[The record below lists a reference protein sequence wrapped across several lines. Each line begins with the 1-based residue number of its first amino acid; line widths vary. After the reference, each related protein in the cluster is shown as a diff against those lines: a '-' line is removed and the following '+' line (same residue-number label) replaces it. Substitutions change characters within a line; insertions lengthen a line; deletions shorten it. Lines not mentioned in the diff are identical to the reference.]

1 MILPKIHSLCALAN
15 SRFFWLMPGV
25 VFCVLLP
32 DELLVLPEVLV
43 LVLDSA
49 LIGVL
54 LAFTGVD
61 TLLTGCREKSSALDD
76 PSAFGVGGMIPVPP
90 GVNVMTL
97 GHPEVWPDEQGG
109 AEVSVTR
116 GNTALTS
123 GLESSSLSE
132 MVMTSS
138 GPINN

>member
-1 MILPKIHSLCALAN
+1 
-15 SRFFWLMPGV
+15 MPGV
-25 VFCVLLP
+25 LLCVLPPDVLFVLP
-32 DELLVLPEVLV
+32 DVLV
-43 LVLDSA
+43 LVLDSV

-76 PSAFGVGGMIPVPP
+76 PSAFGVGGIIPVPP
-90 GVNVMTL
+90 GVSVITL
-97 GHPEVWPDEQGG
+97 GHPDVCPDEQGG

-116 GNTALTS
+116 GNTAFTS

-138 GPINN
+138 GPINSKN